1 MLIYIYIWNLVPIKV
16 VYEASGGRQD
26 DMLCHTT
33 SELALKQMGAL
44 GWERVEI
51 LAQQAT

>member
-1 MLIYIYIWNLVPIKV
+1 M

-26 DMLCHTT
+26 DMLCHTK

-44 GWERVEI
+44 GWEGVDLHHR
-51 LAQQAT
+51 ASAM